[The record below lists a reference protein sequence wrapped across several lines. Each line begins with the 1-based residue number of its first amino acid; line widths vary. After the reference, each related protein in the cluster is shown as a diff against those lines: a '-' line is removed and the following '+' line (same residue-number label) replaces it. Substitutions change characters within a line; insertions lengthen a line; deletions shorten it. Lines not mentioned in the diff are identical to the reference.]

1 VKGFFVLQVVERNH
15 ERPPIFTTYV
25 NNLEQPYK
33 GYYSLTKEHINIARR
48 ALEQSIK
55 LIYVLEYARIDWLVY
70 DNQLYFS
77 EITLTPASGYV
88 TGLGK
93 ELDLLMGQQ
102 WELPIKI

>member
-1 VKGFFVLQVVERNH
+1 
-15 ERPPIFTTYV
+15 
-25 NNLEQPYK
+25 
-33 GYYSLTKEHINIARR
+33 
-48 ALEQSIK
+48 
-55 LIYVLEYARIDWLVY
+55 VY

-102 WELPIKI
+102 WDLPIKI